1 MNRFNIKNKKLPL
14 ISVIAQIV
22 IVLNPEENIFFFDKA
37 DYVIVLSLSKRKQNS
52 RGFLQK
58 FVADQNVNYICVV
71 SSLSASYFYNMKC
84 FHKSYIILSGKL
96 KSYIALLLILFF
108 CSAGSLFSQ
117 IKNETGKSNDEL
129 SIIKNDKALS
139 YFIEGKTLELKNDYI
154 GAIENFRTALK
165 YDKSPGIYYALSKI
179 YFKLSKFDEALSEIN
194 NSLKINPENQN
205 YLEVLADIYIGK
217 KEFSKAISAYEKII
231 LLDSSYTFGLY
242 SLARLYQEMKM
253 PAKAIVIYEK
263 ITNKIGYDF
272 DVLNKMYEIYYG
284 YKDLPKSI
292 EVLES
297 ILKLDPYNTSIK
309 KLLSSLYLRNNQ
321 FDKTKDL
328 YEQILNLNPQDKDVQ
343 TELVKI
349 YFKENDS
356 RKAFEKFSKMLG
368 KDSLGFWEKV
378 QIGELYYNMISQ
390 DSSSAEISNNI
401 FENLNIDY
409 PDHWIPYYYLGALSI
424 LLEKSGNNYK
434 DYFNSALQ
442 KADTSREIFVNI
454 GYSYFLQN
462 DIADALEIIDAGLYK
477 FPEDYRLNYFKG
489 LSLQKVNK
497 ESESI
502 KYFEK
507 AVVLNPADLSILS
520 TLALA
525 YDNQGEYSKSADT
538 YEKALS
544 IDPQNPL
551 ILNNYAYNL
560 SERGVD
566 LEKAL
571 RMSEMSI
578 EKEPQNSSYLDTY
591 GWIFFKMKNYKQAK
605 KYIEKSLE
613 INGNNAVVLEHL
625 GDIYHSMK
633 DASNAKKYW
642 NLSLNINPGN
652 TILKE
657 KIEKLKSI

>member
-1 MNRFNIKNKKLPL
+1 
-14 ISVIAQIV
+14 
-22 IVLNPEENIFFFDKA
+22 
-37 DYVIVLSLSKRKQNS
+37 
-52 RGFLQK
+52 
-58 FVADQNVNYICVV
+58 
-71 SSLSASYFYNMKC
+71 MKC
-84 FHKSYIILSGKL
+84 YHKNYIILFGRL
-96 KSYIALLLILFF
+96 KSFTAILLILIFY
-108 CSAGSLFSQ
+108 SDNSLFSQ
-117 IKNETGKSNDEL
+117 IKKETGKSADEQ
-129 SIIKNDKALS
+129 SAIKNEKALS

-179 YFKLSKFDEALSEIN
+179 YFKLSKYDEALSELN
-194 NSLKINPENQN
+194 NSLKTNPENQN
-205 YLEVLADIYIGK
+205 YLESLADIYIGK
-217 KEFSKAISAYEKII
+217 KDFSKAISTYEKII
-231 LLDSSYTFGLY
+231 SLDSSYTFGLY

-321 FDKTKDL
+321 FDKTKVL

-390 DSSSAEISNNI
+390 DSSSAEISKNI
-401 FENLNIDY
+401 FENLNVDY
-409 PDHWIPYYYLGALSI
+409 PDHWIPYYYLGALTI
-424 LLEKSGNNYK
+424 LDKSGNNYR

-462 DIADALEIIDAGLYK
+462 DINDALEIIDAGLNK

-497 ESESI
+497 EPESI

-507 AVVLNPADLSILS
+507 AVLLNPADISILS

-538 YEKALS
+538 YEKALN

-625 GDIYHSMK
+625 GDVYHSMK
-633 DASNAKKYW
+633 DVTNAKKYW

-652 TILKE
+652 SILKE

>member
-1 MNRFNIKNKKLPL
+1 M
-14 ISVIAQIV
+14 
-22 IVLNPEENIFFFDKA
+22 
-37 DYVIVLSLSKRKQNS
+37 
-52 RGFLQK
+52 
-58 FVADQNVNYICVV
+58 
-71 SSLSASYFYNMKC
+71 
-84 FHKSYIILSGKL
+84 
-96 KSYIALLLILFF
+96 
-108 CSAGSLFSQ
+108 
-117 IKNETGKSNDEL
+117 
-129 SIIKNDKALS
+129 
-139 YFIEGKTLELKNDYI
+139 
-154 GAIENFRTALK
+154 
-165 YDKSPGIYYALSKI
+165 
-179 YFKLSKFDEALSEIN
+179 
-194 NSLKINPENQN
+194 
-205 YLEVLADIYIGK
+205 
-217 KEFSKAISAYEKII
+217 
-231 LLDSSYTFGLY
+231 
-242 SLARLYQEMKM
+242 
-253 PAKAIVIYEK
+253 
-263 ITNKIGYDF
+263 
-272 DVLNKMYEIYYG
+272 
-284 YKDLPKSI
+284 
-292 EVLES
+292 
-297 ILKLDPYNTSIK
+297 
-309 KLLSSLYLRNNQ
+309 
-321 FDKTKDL
+321 
-328 YEQILNLNPQDKDVQ
+328 
-343 TELVKI
+343 
-349 YFKENDS
+349 
-356 RKAFEKFSKMLG
+356 
-368 KDSLGFWEKV
+368 
-378 QIGELYYNMISQ
+378 
-390 DSSSAEISNNI
+390 
-401 FENLNIDY
+401 
-409 PDHWIPYYYLGALSI
+409 
-424 LLEKSGNNYK
+424 
-434 DYFNSALQ
+434 Q

-462 DIADALEIIDAGLYK
+462 DIVDALEIIDAGLYK

-544 IDPQNPL
+544 VDPQNPL